1 MSTEIKI
8 LRQVLSKY
16 SKPMTL
22 GYPSSVV
29 PERKYSQIPVGLRG
43 IPERDKDKC
52 IGCRA
57 CYFVCSGRATSIYDN
72 LAEAKRTVEIFL
84 FRCTFCAHC
93 QEACPEEA
101 ITMTNKFELAVPKR
115 EDPGARVLTDLELLR
130 CKKCGTPFAARKFV
144 DRAYERLMEKI
155 DPLVKETVS
164 ADYKK
169 LDGLCPDCR
178 RANGVDLDT
187 HTKKYVWLE
196 GA

>member
-8 LRQVLSKY
+8 LKQVLSNY

-22 GYPSSVV
+22 NYPSAVS
-29 PERKYSQIPVGLRG
+29 PDRKYSQIPAGLRG
-43 IPERDKDKC
+43 IPERDNDKC

-57 CYFVCSGRATSIYDN
+57 CYFVCSGRATSIYDSD
-72 LAEAKRTVEIFL
+72 AKRKVEIFL

-101 ITMTNKFELAVPKR
+101 IKMTDKFEIAVAKR
-115 EDPGARVLTDLELLR
+115 EDPSARVVTELDLLK
-130 CKKCGTPFAARKFV
+130 CKICGTPYASKKFV

-155 DPLVKETVS
+155 DQKVKETVS
-164 ADYKK
+164 SDFKK
-169 LDGLCPDCR
+169 VDGYCPDCR
-178 RANGVDLDT
+178 RANGVGFDT
-187 HTKKYVWLE
+187 HTKKHVWLE

>member
-8 LRQVLSKY
+8 LKQVLSKY

-22 GYPSSVV
+22 TYPSAVA
-29 PERKYSQIPVGLRG
+29 PERRYSQIPEGLRG

-57 CYFVCSGRATSIYDN
+57 CYFVCSGRATSIYDKD
-72 LAEAKRTVEIFL
+72 AKRTVEIFL

-101 ITMTNKFELAVPKR
+101 IKMTNKFEIAVPTR
-115 EDPGARVLTDLELLR
+115 EDPAARVITELDLLK
-130 CKKCGTPFAARKFV
+130 CKNCGTPYVTRKLV
-144 DRAYERLMEKI
+144 DRTYERLMEKI
-155 DPLVKETVS
+155 DTIVKETVS
-164 ADYKK
+164 NDYKK
-169 LDGLCPDCR
+169 IDGYCPDCR
-178 RANGVDLDT
+178 RAYGVDFDT

-196 GA
+196 GV